1 MAEPAFIGVDV
12 SCALKKR
19 IPIVF
24 AVKREGRLVPLLAR
38 HLPMKAPYGHG
49 NRYVIEHQRNVD
61 YAKAVRDYV
70 LEVCDH
76 FGVQPACIGVDS
88 PLRPRSEAL
97 DYRIAERAL
106 NQAGISCYKTPS
118 ASEFE
123 GIKAK
128 ARQHLVNG
136 GQVQRMP
143 HAMQLWMLA
152 GFEIARELATI
163 APVREVFP
171 QANIRLL
178 MPNVPH
184 KSGKGVPLLQLN
196 AIAKHTGW
204 PRSQDEWGAL
214 KHISAGSTHDRVD
227 AYSAAWVGS
236 LPDSDVDVFGDS
248 QQQDAIWV
256 PCRSVIKP

>member
-1 MAEPAFIGVDV
+1 MAEPVFIGVDV

-24 AVKREGRLVPLLAR
+24 AVEREGRLLPLPVR
-38 HLPMKAPYGHG
+38 YLPMKAPYGHG
-49 NRYVIEHQRNVD
+49 NRYVIEHQRNLD

-70 LEVCDH
+70 LEVCEY
-76 FGVQPACIGVDS
+76 FGVQAKRIGVDS

-128 ARQHLVNG
+128 ARQHLANG
-136 GQVQRMP
+136 GELQRVP

-152 GFEIARELATI
+152 GIEIAREMATI

-178 MPNVPH
+178 MPNAPH
-184 KSGKGVPLLQLN
+184 KSGHGVPLLQLQEL
-196 AIAKHTGW
+196 AKQTGW
-204 PRSQDEWGAL
+204 PRTHEEWQAL
-214 KHISAGSTHDRVD
+214 QQISAGGTHDQVD
-227 AYSAAWVGS
+227 AYSAAWVAS
-236 LPDSDVDVFGDS
+236 LPDRDIDVFGDI
-248 QQQDAIWV
+248 QQHDAIWV
-256 PCRSVIKP
+256 PSRHVIKL

>member
-1 MAEPAFIGVDV
+1 MAEPVFIGVDV

-24 AVKREGRLVPLLAR
+24 AVKREGRLVPLPAR

-76 FGVQPACIGVDS
+76 FGVQPTRIGVDS

-128 ARQHLVNG
+128 ARQHLATG
-136 GQVQRMP
+136 GELQRMP

-152 GFEIARELATI
+152 GIEIAREMATI

-178 MPNVPH
+178 MPNAPH
-184 KSGKGVPLLQLN
+184 KSGQGVPLLQLQ
-196 AIAKHTGW
+196 ALAKQTGW
-204 PRSQDEWGAL
+204 PRTQDEWKAL
-214 KHISAGSTHDRVD
+214 KQISAGGTHDQVD
-227 AYSAAWVGS
+227 AYSAAWVAS
-236 LPDSDVDVFGDS
+236 LPNTDINIFGDI

-256 PCRSVIKP
+256 PCRNVIKP

>member
-1 MAEPAFIGVDV
+1 MAESVFIGVDV

-24 AVKREGRLVPLLAR
+24 ALKREGRLVPLPAR

-49 NRYVIEHQRNVD
+49 NRYVIEHQRNLD
-61 YAKAVRDYV
+61 YANAVRDYV
-70 LEVCDH
+70 VKVCNH
-76 FGVQPACIGVDS
+76 FGVQPARIGVDS

-123 GIKAK
+123 DIKAK
-128 ARQHLVNG
+128 ARRHLAIG
-136 GQVQRMP
+136 GALQRMP

-152 GFEIARELATI
+152 GIEIARELATI

-178 MPNVPH
+178 LPNVPH
-184 KSGKGVPLLQLN
+184 KSGKGVPLMQLQAL
-196 AIAKHTGW
+196 AKQTGW
-204 PRSQDEWGAL
+204 PCTQEEWKAL
-214 KHISAGSTHDRVD
+214 KQISAGGTHDQVD
-227 AYSAAWVGS
+227 AYSAAWVAS
-236 LPDSDVDVFGDS
+236 LPETDVNVFGDI

-256 PCRSVIKP
+256 PHRDVIKP